1 MNQKSL
7 ILKHIWKHYNNENEM
22 REILCD
28 ISSEFESNS
37 MVAIFGPSGSGKT
50 TLINII
56 AGLDRPDGGEVWVG
70 DRRLDTLGHA
80 ELALLRA
87 KSMGIIF
94 QSPSL
99 VEHLTVLENVM
110 LPMLMYQRKV
120 DRNLALSLLEKLNLR
135 ERADRF
141 PSKLSEG
148 ERRRVSV
155 ARGLISSPPLVLA
168 DEPTA
173 NVDETAGSM
182 IIDLF
187 RKQSR
192 CGSCIVIAT
201 HDRNVLDNVDR
212 AFRLESGRLNSLEP
226 A

>member
-1 MNQKSL
+1 M
-7 ILKHIWKHYNNENEM
+7 
-22 REILCD
+22 
-28 ISSEFESNS
+28 
-37 MVAIFGPSGSGKT
+37 
-50 TLINII
+50 
-56 AGLDRPDGGEVWVG
+56 G
-70 DRRLDTLGHA
+70 DRRLDTLGPA

-99 VEHLTVLENVM
+99 VEHLTVLENVI
-110 LPMLMYQRKV
+110 LPVLMYQRKA
-120 DRNLALSLLEKLNLR
+120 DRNLALSLLERLNMR
-135 ERADRF
+135 GKADRF

-155 ARGLISSPPLVLA
+155 ARGLISSPQLLLA

-173 NVDETAGSM
+173 NVDEATGSM

-187 RKQSR
+187 KDQSR
-192 CGSCIVIAT
+192 SGSCIVMAT
-201 HDRNVLDNVDR
+201 HDRNVLEDADR
-212 AFRLESGRLNSLEP
+212 AFWLESGRLDSLHP

>member
-1 MNQKSL
+1 
-7 ILKHIWKHYNNENEM
+7 M
-22 REILCD
+22 REVLCD
-28 ISSEFESNS
+28 ISSEFESGS
-37 MVAIFGPSGSGKT
+37 LHAIFGHSGSGKT

-56 AGLDRPDGGEVWVG
+56 AGLDRPDGGEVWMG
-70 DRRLDTLGHA
+70 DRRLDTLGPA

-99 VEHLTVLENVM
+99 VEHLTVLENVI
-110 LPMLMYQRKV
+110 LPVLMYQRKA
-120 DRNLALSLLEKLNLR
+120 DRNLALSLLERLNMR
-135 ERADRF
+135 GKADRF

-155 ARGLISSPPLVLA
+155 ARGLISSPQLLLA

-173 NVDETAGSM
+173 NVDEATGSM

-187 RKQSR
+187 KDQSR
-192 CGSCIVIAT
+192 SGSCIVMAT
-201 HDRNVLDNVDR
+201 HDRNVLEDADR
-212 AFRLESGRLNSLEP
+212 AFWLESGRLDSLHP

>member
-1 MNQKSL
+1 MSQNTL
-7 ILKHIWKHYNNENEM
+7 ILKHIKKHYNNENEM
-22 REILCD
+22 REVLCD
-28 ISSEFESNS
+28 ISSEFESGS
-37 MVAIFGPSGSGKT
+37 LHAIFGHSGSGKT

-56 AGLDRPDGGEVWVG
+56 AGLDRPDGGEVWMG
-70 DRRLDTLGHA
+70 DRRLDTLGPA

-99 VEHLTVLENVM
+99 VEHLTVLENVI
-110 LPMLMYQRKV
+110 LPVLMYQRKA
-120 DRNLALSLLEKLNLR
+120 DRNLALSLLERLNMR
-135 ERADRF
+135 GKADRF

-155 ARGLISSPPLVLA
+155 ARGLISSPQLLLA

-173 NVDETAGSM
+173 NVDEATGSM

-187 RKQSR
+187 KDQSR
-192 CGSCIVIAT
+192 SGSCIVMAT
-201 HDRNVLDNVDR
+201 HDRNVLEDADR
-212 AFRLESGRLNSLEP
+212 AFWLESGRLDSLHP